1 MAEDNRNKPL
11 YMISVAAELTGMHPQ
26 TLRVY
31 ESKGLV
37 NPQRSGGNTRLYS
50 RADIERLELIN
61 QLTDEGINLAGVV
74 RILDMK
80 ERAEERER
88 ENEKLRAR
96 VRQLEDELHQRL
108 TALVLDRSD
117 SIHLQR
123 TIQRRPL
130 RLRQLLPHL
139 LVEALQKTAV
149 QLR

>member
-1 MAEDNRNKPL
+1 MAQSDRDKPL

-37 NPQRSGGNTRLYS
+37 NPKRSGGNTRLYS

-88 ENEKLRAR
+88 ENEKLRSR
-96 VRQLEDELHQRL
+96 VRELEDQLHELKMQKKI
-108 TALVLDRSD
+108 TALV
-117 SIHLQR
+117 QR
-123 TIQRRPL
+123 GGSADPEQVL
-130 RLRQLLPHL
+130 KGLLGGGGI
-139 LVEALQKTAV
+139 
-149 QLR
+149 

>member
-1 MAEDNRNKPL
+1 MAEDERNKPL

-37 NPQRSGGNTRLYS
+37 NPKRSGGNTRLYS

-88 ENEKLRAR
+88 ENERMR
-96 VRQLEDELHQRL
+96 VRVRELEDQVAEYKLQKRI
-108 TALVLDRSD
+108 TALVPRGGSADPE
-117 SIHLQR
+117 QV
-123 TIQRRPL
+123 L
-130 RLRQLLPHL
+130 RGLLGGGI
-139 LVEALQKTAV
+139 
-149 QLR
+149 